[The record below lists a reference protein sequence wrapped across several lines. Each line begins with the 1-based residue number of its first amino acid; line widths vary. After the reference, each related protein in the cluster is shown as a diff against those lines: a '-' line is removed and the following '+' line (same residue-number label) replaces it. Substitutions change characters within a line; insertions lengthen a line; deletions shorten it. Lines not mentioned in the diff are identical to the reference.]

1 MELQEKKAHQ
11 VNLVG
16 QAQQE
21 KEGQLDKQDLQDNEA
36 KLHNEHQMVGK
47 GREVSKVELV
57 ALVPLDQLELMKDQE
72 K

>member
-21 KEGQLDKQDLQDNEA
+21 KEGQLDEQDLQDNEA